1 VVALVYLRKKG
12 TLRQL
17 AAGFGISLG
26 TAHAHA
32 VVGHLAGLAPGLTA
46 ALRSADARYV
56 LLDGT
61 LAECDRTGD
70 GRADY
75 SGKHRRH
82 GVNLQVVTAPDGT
95 LVT

>member
-1 VVALVYLRKKG
+1 VYLWKDDPV
-12 TLRQL
+12 RQL

-32 VVGHLAGLAPGLTA
+32 VVGHLAGLTPGLTT

-70 GRADY
+70 GRAHC
-75 SGKHRRH
+75 SGS
-82 GVNLQVVTAPDGT
+82 TTGT
-95 LVT
+95 G